1 MKNKV
6 TLIGGI
12 IAIILIIVIVIV
24 IFNRDTSTF
33 VLENKEDGSI
43 NITAKNAGEN
53 SGGVGEIT
61 IEEGQKLEVKAN
73 LEKEAAINVQVKLS
87 NTNDNEEYVLNES
100 FKQTEEN
107 EFELLSGSYNVF
119 VTAEKGATGNMT
131 INVK

>member
-87 NTNDNEEYVLNES
+87 NTNDEEYVLDES

-119 VTAEKGATGNMT
+119 VTAKKGATGNMT